1 VPVSPRLRFETVAGC
16 WLERFE
22 AKSPPA
28 SVIRARCSRTATSST
43 ATYHRRAG
51 GARSLR

>member
-1 VPVSPRLRFETVAGC
+1 MAITYIGITLAAEAPGALVMLVPA
-16 WLERFE
+16 
-22 AKSPPA
+22 
-28 SVIRARCSRTATSST
+28 T